1 MNAYRLRT
9 CLLVAAWVC
18 APALA
23 QYKVV
28 QPDGRVLYTDRP
40 PVSSDARVTP
50 LGTPAAALPREVGL
64 PPALRRTS
72 ERWPVTLYAA
82 PDCAPCDSARQWLQQ
97 RGVPY
102 SERLVGNNDD
112 ILALERLSG
121 ARTLPAL
128 NIGSQALRG
137 FSAAEWDSYIDVAGY
152 PRESALPAGWQ
163 PPPPRPLVARVQA
176 AVRPTDSARAPATAP
191 REPPPAA
198 VQEAA
203 SGGLRF

>member
-1 MNAYRLRT
+1 MNPTRL
-9 CLLVAAWVC
+9 C
-18 APALA
+18 ACAIAVGICVPALA

-28 QPDGRVLYTDRP
+28 QPDGRILYTDRP
-40 PVSSDARVTP
+40 PISTDARVTP
-50 LGTPAAALPREVGL
+50 IGTPAAALPREVGL

-102 SERLVGNNDD
+102 SERLVVSNDD
-112 ILALERLSG
+112 ILALDRLSG

-128 NIGSQALRG
+128 NIGAQALRG

-163 PPPPRPLVARVQA
+163 PPPPRPLVARVPVSPNPA
-176 AVRPTDSARAPATAP
+176 ASVREQATAP
-191 REPPPAA
+191 REAPSAA
-198 VQEAA
+198 ADQAA